1 MSKAKKF
8 LIFDLLLLIVIGGIL
23 YVKGL
28 PFDLLKND
36 SEDIVV
42 EDEITEDVEEIQEIA
57 EPEPEID
64 PDEWNLVLVNPWNA
78 IPEGYLDTVET
89 VYTDGGYLID
99 SRVKDDLEQMLSDCR
114 DAGYSPEIISA
125 FRTRETQESLYNS
138 TVNKNDTAVPGH
150 SEHEC
155 GLAVDIL
162 ESGYGGDWDNAEK
175 TAETETQKWLTD
187 HCAEYGF
194 ILRYPKDKEDITGIV
209 YESWHYRYVGKEHAE
224 KIMSDGV
231 CLEEY
236 LGRTDKTE
244 DGTEYG
250 TESDGEG

>member
-1 MSKAKKF
+1 LSKAKKF
-8 LIFDLLLLIVIGGIL
+8 LIFDILLLLVIGGVV
-23 YVKGL
+23 YMKGIPL
-28 PFDLLKND
+28 DSLKKD
-36 SEDIVV
+36 KEEVAI
-42 EDEITEDVEEIQEIA
+42 EEEIEEEVEEIQEIA
-57 EPEPEID
+57 ETTPETASEIN
-64 PDEWNLVLVNPWNA
+64 PDEWDLILVNPWNA
-78 IPEGYLDTVET
+78 IPDGYLDTVET

-99 SRVKDDLEQMLSDCR
+99 SRVQEDLEKMLADCR
-114 DAGYSPEIISA
+114 DVGYSPEIISA

-138 TVNKNDTAVPGH
+138 TANKNDTAYPGT

-224 KIMSDGV
+224 RIMADGV

-236 LGRTDKTE
+236 LGRTDHAE
-244 DGTEYG
+244 NRIGD
-250 TESDGEG
+250 